1 MTSFFFF
8 FFFEILQIVKFK
20 GADLTY
26 DNSFFQ
32 ILAQKYLN
40 KAFLVLSLISF
51 VSLPNFAISQ
61 IRG

>member
-8 FFFEILQIVKFK
+8 FFCEILQLVKFK
-20 GADLTY
+20 GADFKY

-51 VSLPNFAISQ
+51 VSLRNFAISQ